1 MATILLLGTDEA
13 LLEGLVQ
20 TLTALGH
27 QPLVTHDAVEAVQ
40 VASSKAPLLAVMDQD
55 TLRADPGLLRLPLQ
69 AGGCIVLYREPGT
82 KPVALPQSHRN
93 VIAELVLPLE
103 RNRLVALVHS
113 VEERARITGREK
125 DREVRS
131 QPRL

>member
-1 MATILLLGTDEA
+1 MATILLLGSDEA

-27 QPLVTHDAVEAVQ
+27 QPVLTHDAVEAMQ
-40 VASSKAPLLAVMDQD
+40 AASSRTPLLAVMDQD
-55 TLRADPGLLRLPLQ
+55 VLGSDPRLLRLPLQ
-69 AGGCIVLYREPGT
+69 AGGCIVLYRPSGAT
-82 KPVALPQSHRN
+82 AAALPQSHRN

-113 VEERARITGREK
+113 VEERARVTGREK
-125 DREVRS
+125 DREVRT
-131 QPRL
+131 QPRA

>member
-27 QPLVTHDAVEAVQ
+27 QPVLTHDAAEAVQ
-40 VASSKAPLLAVMDQD
+40 AASSKAPLLAVMDQD
-55 TLRADPGLLRLPLQ
+55 ALSADPRLLRLPLQ
-69 AGGCIVLYREPGT
+69 AGGCIVLYRQPGT
-82 KPVALPQSHRN
+82 KAAALPQSHRN

-125 DREVRS
+125 DRDVRT
-131 QPRL
+131 QPRV

>member
-27 QPLVTHDAVEAVQ
+27 QPVLTHDAVEATQ
-40 VASSKAPLLAVMDQD
+40 AASSKAPLLAVMHQD
-55 TLRADPGLLRLPLQ
+55 ALRSDPRLLRLPLQ

-82 KPVALPQSHRN
+82 KSAPRPQSQRN

-125 DREVRS
+125 DRDVRT
-131 QPRL
+131 QPRV

>member
-27 QPLVTHDAVEAVQ
+27 QPVLTHDAVEAVQ
-40 VASSKAPLLAVMDQD
+40 AASSKAPLLAVMDQD
-55 TLRADPGLLRLPLQ
+55 ALRADPRLLRLPLQ
-69 AGGCIVLYREPGT
+69 AGGCIVLYRQPGT
-82 KPVALPQSHRN
+82 KPAALPQSHRN

-125 DREVRS
+125 DREVRT
-131 QPRL
+131 QPRV